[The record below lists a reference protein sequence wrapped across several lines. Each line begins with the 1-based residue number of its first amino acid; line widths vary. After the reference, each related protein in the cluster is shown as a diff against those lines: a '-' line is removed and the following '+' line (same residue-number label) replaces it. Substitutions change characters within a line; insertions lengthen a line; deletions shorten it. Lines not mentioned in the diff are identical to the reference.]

1 MEKTNFKEHFNN
13 LTDKIKYGFMNNKI
27 TAILGICTIIP
38 IIISLNIWDG
48 NAIIGLALTPIL
60 YRVICN
66 IILWIIKKSGR
77 PENIRLFNTI
87 SRISVFIGFFIL
99 ACLSTMLGREEMGI
113 IEIILLCLCIAYF
126 DKLLILIFKAF
137 TGTMSNTSIS
147 SLDTEIDN
155 VNSLFNSTKTTFDRA
170 DGSKIYKDANGKT
183 IGISKYNKKTG
194 ETIYWNENMQYVGK
208 SGKDNNG
215 NERYF
220 DSKLNYKGKSEKNS
234 NGYTSYYDDKLNFK
248 GKSRE
253 NSNGTS
259 SYFKK

>member
-1 MEKTNFKEHFNN
+1 MKKNDLKKSFSNII
-13 LTDKIKYGFMNNKI
+13 DKIKYGFINNKI
-27 TAILGICTIIP
+27 TVILGICTIIP

-48 NAIIGLALTPIL
+48 NAIIGLALAPVL

-66 IILWIIKKSGR
+66 VILWLIKKSGR
-77 PENIRLFNTI
+77 PENISLFNTI

-113 IEIILLCLCIAYF
+113 IEIILLCICIAYF

-137 TGTMSNTSIS
+137 TGTVSNTSIS
-147 SLDTEIDN
+147 NLDTEIDS
-155 VNSLFNSTKTTFDRA
+155 VDTLLNSTKTTFDKA
-170 DGSKIYKDANGKT
+170 DGSKIYKDARGNT
-183 IGISKYNKKTG
+183 VGISKYNKKTG

-208 SGKDNNG
+208 SEKDSNG
-215 NERYF
+215 DEKYF

-234 NGYTSYYDDKLNFK
+234 NGYTSYYDDKLNYK